1 MTSKAITRTKEAG
14 VVERFP
20 DYPPRDD
27 MQNWLH
33 LYASAILTSLSIHFA
48 DRPGTIVGSEIPVG
62 PDRSNRDD
70 VRIPDMTVSFD
81 SDLELIK
88 RDRGYDLNRH
98 GKPPDFVLEVASPST
113 ATNDYTDKRQDY
125 ERYGIREYWRL
136 DPSGG
141 ELYGAALAGDRLVD
155 GEYRPVAIESPAD
168 GSWRGYSEVLG
179 LYLCWEDGRL
189 RFYDPGTESYLL
201 SHQEE
206 VARAD
211 EERARAEAEAEARR
225 DAEAEVRRL
234 REQLRELGE
243 GQ

>member
-1 MTSKAITRTKEAG
+1 MTSKTTTITQEALQ
-14 VVERFP
+14 FP
-20 DYPPRDD
+20 VFPPRDD

-155 GEYRPVAIESPAD
+155 GEYRPVPAERLDD
-168 GSWRGYSEVLG
+168 GSWRGYSEILG
-179 LYLCWEDGRL
+179 LHLCWEDERL
-189 RFYDPGTESYLL
+189 RFYDPATGSYLL

-206 VARAD
+206 VARAEAEAQARRD
-211 EERARAEAEAEARR
+211 ETLRAEQAEAEI
-225 DAEAEVRRL
+225 RRL
-234 REQLRELGE
+234 REQLKELGE
-243 GQ
+243 GR

>member
-1 MTSKAITRTKEAG
+1 MTSKTTTVTQEALK
-14 VVERFP
+14 FP
-20 DYPPRDD
+20 VFPPRDD
-27 MQNWLH
+27 MQNWLY
-33 LYASAILTSLSIHFA
+33 LYAPTIMSSLSIHYA
-48 DRPGTIVGSEIPVG
+48 DRPNTVVGSEIPVG

-70 VRIPDMTVSFD
+70 VRIPDMTVAFN
-81 SDLELIK
+81 SDQDLIEE
-88 RDRGYDLNRH
+88 DRGYDLGRH

-113 ATNDYTDKRQDY
+113 ASNDYTDKRQDY

-155 GEYRPVAIESPAD
+155 GEYRPVSIERMAD
-168 GSWRGYSEVLG
+168 GSLHGYSEVLG

>member
-1 MTSKAITRTKEAG
+1 M
-14 VVERFP
+14 
-20 DYPPRDD
+20 
-27 MQNWLH
+27 
-33 LYASAILTSLSIHFA
+33 
-48 DRPGTIVGSEIPVG
+48 
-62 PDRSNRDD
+62 
-70 VRIPDMTVSFD
+70 SFD

-88 RDRGYDLNRH
+88 RDRGYDLNRQ

-155 GEYRPVAIESPAD
+155 GEYRLVAIESLAD

-189 RFYDPGTESYLL
+189 RFYDPATGSYLRT
-201 SHQEE
+201 HQEE

-211 EERARAEAEAEARR
+211 QEAEARR
-225 DAEAEVRRL
+225 AAEAEVRRL
-234 REQLRELGE
+234 REQLRGLGE
-243 GQ
+243 GR

>member
-1 MTSKAITRTKEAG
+1 MTSKTTTITQEALQ
-14 VVERFP
+14 FP
-20 DYPPRDD
+20 VFPPRDD

-88 RDRGYDLNRH
+88 RDRGYDLNRQ

-155 GEYRPVAIESPAD
+155 GEYRLVAIESLAD

-189 RFYDPGTESYLL
+189 RFYDPATGSYLRT
-201 SHQEE
+201 HQEE

-211 EERARAEAEAEARR
+211 QEAEARR
-225 DAEAEVRRL
+225 AAEAEVRRL
-234 REQLRELGE
+234 REQLRGLGE
-243 GQ
+243 GR